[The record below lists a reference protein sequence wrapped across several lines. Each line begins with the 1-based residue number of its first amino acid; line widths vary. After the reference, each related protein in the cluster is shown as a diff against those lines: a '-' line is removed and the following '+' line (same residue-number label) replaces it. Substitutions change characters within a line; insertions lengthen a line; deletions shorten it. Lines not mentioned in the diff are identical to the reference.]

1 MFYLRDISLINKQE
15 NITQTFTVTQG
26 AGISINKDKFDIG
39 LRVNLGYNKLGYSIN
54 KQLNEDYWTQTYN
67 ADLTYKLPA
76 NFIIATN
83 FDYLIN
89 TGRAAGFNQSIPLLG
104 ASVSKLLFK
113 NKNGELKLS
122 ANDLLN
128 QNQSIART
136 AGDNYLQDTRSMVL
150 RRYFLVSFLFN
161 LNKMGGKT
169 QQQQQSMPGMPRF
182 MMREMRDVRMN

>member
-1 MFYLRDISLINKQE
+1 
-15 NITQTFTVTQG
+15 
-26 AGISINKDKFDIG
+26 
-39 LRVNLGYNKLGYSIN
+39 
-54 KQLNEDYWTQTYN
+54 
-67 ADLTYKLPA
+67 
-76 NFIIATN
+76 
-83 FDYLIN
+83 
-89 TGRAAGFNQSIPLLG
+89 LG